1 MTPYA
6 PHEPEFALVPIE
18 RLRAHEEV
26 EEANVAELVEEIRRA
41 GVFADPIWVSRGSFV
56 ILNGHHRVEALKR
69 LNAVRAP
76 AWVLDYETDIVSLE
90 PWRPGLPITKA
101 EVVRRA
107 LSGALY
113 PPKTTRHRVRSEL
126 PFRPTPLADLYH
138 GESPGSVHR
147 GRSDPPGPRAAD
159 VSRPG

>member
-1 MTPYA
+1 MTPSG
-6 PHEPEFALVPIE
+6 PHEPEFAFVPIE

-69 LNAVRAP
+69 LHADRAP
-76 AWVLDYETDIVSLE
+76 AWVFDYETDIVTLE

-107 LSGALY
+107 RSGALF
-113 PPKTTRHRVRSEL
+113 PPKTTRHHVRSEL
-126 PFRPTPLADLYH
+126 PSRPTPLADLVPR
-138 GESPGSVHR
+138 ESPGSVHR
-147 GRSDPPGPRAAD
+147 GRSDPEGPGAAD
-159 VSRPG
+159 ASRPG